1 MMERVYNFSAG
12 PAVIDQSVLEKA
24 AAELVCYP
32 GKGMSVL
39 EMSHRSGMFLDIYHD
54 AVTLFREVMGV
65 PEEYEVLFLQ
75 GGATMEFSAVPLN
88 LLTGSKV
95 ADYIDSGNF
104 AHLAAEEAKK
114 YGTVNIVA
122 SSRAENYVRI
132 PDLDQI
138 AFTPDADYVYITTN
152 NTIYGTR
159 YIRLPE
165 TGTVPLV
172 ADASSNILSEPM
184 DVRRFGVIYAGTQK
198 NMGPAGMAI
207 VVVRRDLLGRQNP
220 LCPKVVDWGVQ
231 AKNESMINTPNTF
244 AIYMI
249 KLVCE
254 WMKER
259 GGVPAFYE
267 YNQAKAKILYDYL
280 DASKLFHN
288 PVQPEFRS
296 LMNVTFVT
304 GDEAKDEAFVKF
316 CTKNGLLNL
325 KGHRNVGGMR
335 ASIYNAMPKEGVEK
349 LVRLMAEFEKENG

>member
-1 MMERVYNFSAG
+1 MERVYNFSAG
-12 PAVIDQSVLEKA
+12 PAVIDQSVLERA

-39 EMSHRSGMFLDIYHD
+39 EMSHRTSMFMDIYNE
-54 AVTLFREVMGV
+54 AISLFRELMGV
-65 PEEYEVLFLQ
+65 PDGYEVLFLH
-75 GGATMEFSAVPLN
+75 GGATMQFSGVPLN

-95 ADYIDSGNF
+95 ADYLDTGNF
-104 AHLAAEEAKK
+104 AYLAAEEAKK

-122 SSRAENYVRI
+122 SSRADNYTYI
-132 PDLDQI
+132 PDVTAI
-138 AFTPDADYVYITTN
+138 PFTKDADYVYLTTN

-159 YIRLPE
+159 FIQLPD
-165 TGTVPLV
+165 TGNVPLV

-184 DVRRFGVIYAGTQK
+184 DVSRFGVIFAGTQK
-198 NMGPAGMAI
+198 NIGPAGLCVLVA
-207 VVVRRDLLGRQNP
+207 RKDLLGKANP
-220 LCPKVVDWGVQ
+220 LCPKVIDWAQQ

-254 WMKER
+254 WMKQN

-267 YNQAKAKILYDYL
+267 RNVLKANLLYDYI
-280 DASKLFHN
+280 AQSKLFTS
-288 PVQPEFRS
+288 PVVPAYRS

-304 GDEAKDEAFVKF
+304 GDEAKDDAFCKY
-316 CTKNGLLNL
+316 CAKNGIQNI

-335 ASIYNAMPKEGVEK
+335 ASIYNAMPVEGVKK
-349 LVRLMAEFEKENG
+349 LVEVMAAFEKEAL